1 MSFNYL
7 SPKAETRNSDISNR
21 GTFAKQPIIRG
32 ELIAIFGG
40 YVMDSAT
47 VQSLPEAA
55 RFMVLQIADDQFIGS
70 RAESEFG
77 AGDFVNHSCDPN
89 AGIKGQIFL
98 EAMRDI
104 AVGEEI
110 TFDYAMTIS
119 AELFATMKCY
129 CKKDLCRGV
138 ITCNDWQ
145 DKSLQE
151 KYAGYFSYHIQAK
164 IDAQIK

>member
-7 SPKAETRNSDISNR
+7 SPKAETRNSDISNH
-21 GTFAKQPIIRG
+21 GTFAKQPIVKG

-40 YVMDSAT
+40 HVMDSAA

-55 RFMVLQIADDQFIGS
+55 RFMVLQVADDQFIGS

-77 AGDFVNHSCDPN
+77 VGDFVNHSCEPN

-98 EAMRDI
+98 VAMRDI

-119 AELFATMKCY
+119 AELFARMECS
-129 CKKDLCRGV
+129 CKSKKCRGV
-138 ITCNDWQ
+138 VTCNDWQ
-145 DKSLQE
+145 DKKLQQ
-151 KYAGYFSYHIQAK
+151 KYAGYFSYHIQEK
-164 IDAQIK
+164 IDVGIK